1 MDRGY
6 AEADPSGDVDGWDAA
21 VKAQILAGVVLG
33 SPLPLSSVDRRGIA
47 GITKRD
53 VEDALARGHRIKL
66 VAKACRTGGA
76 VRASVAPEE
85 IPLSHPLAGVSGAT
99 NAITFTT
106 DTLGDVT
113 IIGPG
118 AGREETG
125 QALLSDMLAIAA
137 GARKEDKNLIKQS
150 VFH

>member
-1 MDRGY
+1 
-6 AEADPSGDVDGWDAA
+6 VDGWDAA

-33 SPLPLSSVDRRGIA
+33 SPLCLSSVNRRGIA
-47 GITKRD
+47 GITKKD
-53 VEDALARGHRIKL
+53 VDEALARGHRIKL
-66 VAKACRTGGA
+66 VAKASRTGGT

-99 NAITFTT
+99 NALTFTT
-106 DTLGDVT
+106 DSLGDVT
-113 IIGPG
+113 IMGPG

-137 GARKEDKNLIKQS
+137 GTRKEEGHLIKQS